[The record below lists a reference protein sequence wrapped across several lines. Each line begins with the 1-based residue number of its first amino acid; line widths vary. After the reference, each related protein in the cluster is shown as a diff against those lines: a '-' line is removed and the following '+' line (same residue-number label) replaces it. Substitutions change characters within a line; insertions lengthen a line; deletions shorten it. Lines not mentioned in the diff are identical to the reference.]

1 MAGEAWTEAMAEP
14 AHILKEVSFADT
26 PWFRVSGLGVGVQDS
41 SVVWEYPLR
50 HATVETD
57 DTFRLNATF
66 RFRGTNP
73 TRGARTCGGMRM
85 PASDDITT
93 ACTSFASAD
102 CPDATVST
110 SVLDTPA
117 RVQDADVK
125 TLCGDEES
133 PLVEMRDEETETPAS
148 VPPVKYG
155 RRKVTTPPAVRERLL
170 Y

>member
-1 MAGEAWTEAMAEP
+1 
-14 AHILKEVSFADT
+14 
-26 PWFRVSGLGVGVQDS
+26 
-41 SVVWEYPLR
+41 
-50 HATVETD
+50 
-57 DTFRLNATF
+57 
-66 RFRGTNP
+66 
-73 TRGARTCGGMRM
+73 M

-117 RVQDADVK
+117 RVQDADVN
-125 TLCGDEES
+125 TLCGEPS
-133 PLVEMRDEETETPAS
+133 VEMRDEETETPAS

-155 RRKVTTPPAVRERLL
+155 SRKVTKPPAVRERLI